1 MAQAVARPWREAATL
16 ILTARCVSLP
26 STIHTTIHTT
36 RQPTLEAATFDY
48 RVLMLQRS
56 SRSKF
61 MPNAFVFPGGV
72 VDQGDMAE
80 VGGRGWDS
88 WWVWWVWWRWWPL
101 PQAWLSLYRDLGQGD
116 SLASLDI
123 QDRCILAH
131 VAAGGTFSHL
141 TREWSQG
148 DMLPPDR
155 GPW

>member
-16 ILTARCVSLP
+16 ILTARCASLP
-26 STIHTTIHTT
+26 STIHTTIHTTNLPTTSTTT

-88 WWVWWVWWRWWPL
+88 WWVWWRWWPL
-101 PQAWLSLYRDLGQGD
+101 SPRPG
-116 SLASLDI
+116 
-123 QDRCILAH
+123 
-131 VAAGGTFSHL
+131 
-141 TREWSQG
+141 
-148 DMLPPDR
+148 
-155 GPW
+155 